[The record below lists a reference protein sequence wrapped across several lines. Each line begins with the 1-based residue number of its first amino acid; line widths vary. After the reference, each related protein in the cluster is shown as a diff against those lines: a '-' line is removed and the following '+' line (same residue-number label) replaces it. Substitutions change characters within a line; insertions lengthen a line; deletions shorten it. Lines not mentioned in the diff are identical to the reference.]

1 MDEIQAAILLAKL
14 PFLDEDNARRR
25 AVARRY
31 DAGLAGLPVRLLS
44 SRPGTDPAPHLYPI
58 RARARDDLARHLG
71 ERGVET
77 AVHYPVPLHLQPA
90 WSSLGHRRGE
100 FPVSEEACDTVLSLP
115 LYPTL
120 SEEQVDAVV
129 SAVRDFYGSAS

>member
-1 MDEIQAAILLAKL
+1 
-14 PFLDEDNARRR
+14 
-25 AVARRY
+25 V
-31 DAGLAGLPVRLLS
+31 S
-44 SRPGTDPAPHLYPI
+44 
-58 RARARDDLARHLG
+58 
-71 ERGVET
+71 
-77 AVHYPVPLHLQPA
+77 LHLQPA